1 MRSFCTD
8 HAIACGEPLPGTA
21 ALADRHLFMRWP
33 KGRWRRPRF
42 DATGLSEQLRAEM
55 QAASGQGR
63 YVGLVDLADGPE
75 LELLSF
81 PDATSIVPRDQ
92 AHAAVLIAQWRM
104 GVALSDNRLQRRVIL
119 CCTDAKTDACCAR
132 YGFPVFKALAAAAP
146 AFNLDVLQCT
156 HIGGCHFAP
165 SVIVMPDRQRYG
177 RLTPAAVPEFLG
189 MVARNNIYLPA
200 YKGNPELNELE
211 QSAEAATR
219 IWAEGRQTIE
229 EIEIA
234 EVDLLADDIATIHV
248 RLNGQT
254 IAVNAQ
260 RQNFAVYGNCRNM
273 DDEPPLKPRW
283 MAWVAE

>member
-92 AHAAVLIAQWRM
+92 AHAAELIAQWRM
-104 GVALSDNRLQRRVIL
+104 GVTLSDNRLQRRVIL

-156 HIGGCHFAP
+156 HIGGCRFAP

-234 EVDLLADDIATIHV
+234 DVDLLTDDIATIHV